1 MKDKEVIVRKKLT
14 YNIKRIDL
22 KGFQCYYQ
30 YDFSTRQWLE
40 SIDNLEYFGI
50 DHNETKQQVI
60 DALVNEFRIAL
71 NAAVF
76 GDQTIK
82 KNQII

>member
-1 MKDKEVIVRKKLT
+1 MEEE
-14 YNIKRIDL
+14 
-22 KGFQCYYQ
+22 
-30 YDFSTRQWLE
+30 WA
-40 SIDNLEYFGI
+40 
-50 DHNETKQQVI
+50 NETKQQVI

-82 KNQII
+82 KKTRII